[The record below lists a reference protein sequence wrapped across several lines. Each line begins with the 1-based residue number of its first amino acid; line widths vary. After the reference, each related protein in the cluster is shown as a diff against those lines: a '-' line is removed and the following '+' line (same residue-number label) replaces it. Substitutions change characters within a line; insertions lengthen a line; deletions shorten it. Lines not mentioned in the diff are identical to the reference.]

1 MVTVHMIV
9 GSLVVLAFIVLTISY
24 GMQLNGTRT
33 LSWSR
38 PLSMGAAG
46 LLLLQYVLGFGLL
59 ADHDITAAHYL
70 FALAAIIPVG
80 YEHMVASTQEVPTT
94 RARLGMFAAA
104 AATLL
109 VLVAYAIAESS

>member
-9 GSLVVLAFIVLTISY
+9 GSLVVIAFIALTISY

-46 LLLLQYVLGFGLL
+46 LLLLQYVLGFETAGTGTPGYHRIAVAVKGRKVQQVTHRKGYKGL
-59 ADHDITAAHYL
+59 APA
-70 FALAAIIPVG
+70 P
-80 YEHMVASTQEVPTT
+80 
-94 RARLGMFAAA
+94 RR
-104 AATLL
+104 
-109 VLVAYAIAESS
+109 